1 MERLKR
7 LLVLH
12 IILGG
17 EQIYLMYH
25 KQKYYK
31 METKLTIDQILD
43 YCDVPQLFTA
53 RDTFDTLYLCLLYE
67 DNPICSYT
75 AIRLSSKRLTEFLS
89 GKLDLRFLFVHPEL
103 DQEYFD
109 VVFQNNEY
117 QMGTMLKQ
125 TLPEERLPAE
135 GYYMVSNSRENV
147 VVNIP
152 MNDRNLLKELVRKF
166 GWACM

>member
-1 MERLKR
+1 
-7 LLVLH
+7 
-12 IILGG
+12 
-17 EQIYLMYH
+17 
-25 KQKYYK
+25 

-117 QMGTMLKQ
+117 QMGTTLKQ
-125 TLPEERLPAE
+125 SLPEERLPAE
-135 GYYMVSNSRENV
+135 GYYMVSNSRENI

>member
-1 MERLKR
+1 
-7 LLVLH
+7 
-12 IILGG
+12 
-17 EQIYLMYH
+17 
-25 KQKYYK
+25 

-53 RDTFDTLYLCLLYE
+53 RDTFNTLYLCLIYE
-67 DNPICSYT
+67 DNLICSYT

-109 VVFQNNEY
+109 VIFQNNEY
-117 QMGTMLKQ
+117 QMGTMLEQ

-135 GYYMVSNSRENV
+135 GYYMVSNSR
-147 VVNIP
+147 
-152 MNDRNLLKELVRKF
+152 KT
-166 GWACM
+166 

>member
-1 MERLKR
+1 
-7 LLVLH
+7 
-12 IILGG
+12 
-17 EQIYLMYH
+17 
-25 KQKYYK
+25 

-125 TLPEERLPAE
+125 SLPEERLPTE